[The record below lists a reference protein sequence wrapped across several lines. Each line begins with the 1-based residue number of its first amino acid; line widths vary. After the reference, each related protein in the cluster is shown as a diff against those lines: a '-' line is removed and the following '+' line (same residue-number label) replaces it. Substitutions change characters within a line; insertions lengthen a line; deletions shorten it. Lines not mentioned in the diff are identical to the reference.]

1 MNKPW
6 MRLFLDANVL
16 FSAAYMDKS
25 RPGSLFRL
33 AEAGLC
39 ELIASPYAIEEARR
53 NLAFKR
59 VERLSE
65 FARLTAVLTI
75 CPEPSKEY
83 IEWALAQGL
92 GLQDAPILAAA
103 AQTKSGLLVTGDRTD
118 FGHLYRRILRGVEV
132 LPPAEALDR
141 ILSAAGL

>member
-1 MNKPW
+1 

-53 NLAFKR
+53 NLAYKR
-59 VERLSE
+59 VERLPE
-65 FARLTAVLTI
+65 FTRLTAVLTI

-92 GLQDAPILAAA
+92 GLKDAPILAAA
-103 AQTKSGLLVTGDRTD
+103 AQAKADLLVTGDRTD

>member
-1 MNKPW
+1 

-25 RPGSLFRL
+25 RTRSLFRL
-33 AEAGLC
+33 AEVELC
-39 ELIASPYAIEEARR
+39 ELMASPYAIEEARR
-53 NLAFKR
+53 NLAIKR
-59 VERLSE
+59 AERLSV
-65 FARLTAVLTI
+65 FSRLTAVLTI
-75 CPEPSKEY
+75 CPEPSKDY

-92 GLQDAPILAAA
+92 GLGLKDAPILAAA
-103 AQTKSGLLVTGDRTD
+103 AQAKVDLLVTGDRTD
-118 FGHLYRRILRGVEV
+118 FGPLYRRLLRGVEV